1 MNKDGLSRRD
11 FLKRG
16 AALGGALVWVAPVV
30 QVVGMRPAF
39 AQSVS
44 PACTDSFAIKFEE
57 GGLCENI
64 WNQTTTNTGK
74 CLDVSDM
81 GVNPIEGAMAC
92 SLVSLNEVSDTEW
105 IVTLAPGCDFLVSAI
120 EFKLGQPFGGCQP
133 GGEWDGANTVTFD
146 SGSGI
151 SHVEL
156 VFGKF
161 PVVVCE
167 PTDSPLSERLLE

>member
-105 IVTLAPGCDFLVSAI
+105 IVTLAPDCQFLVGQTG
-120 EFKLGQPFGGCQP
+120 FKLGEAFGGCQD
-133 GGEWDGANTVTFD
+133 GGIFDATNNTVTFEA
-146 SGSGI
+146 GSGI

-156 VFGKF
+156 VFCKF
-161 PVVVCE
+161 PQV
-167 PTDSPLSERLLE
+167 

>member
-11 FLKRG
+11 FLKRS
-16 AALGGALVWVAPVV
+16 AALGGALVWVTPVV
-30 QVVGMRPAF
+30 QAVGMRPAF
-39 AQSVS
+39 AQTVS
-44 PACTDSFAIKFEE
+44 PPENGNGVCDNFFAVKFEQ

-81 GVNPIEGAMAC
+81 GVSPISGDMAC

-105 IVTLAPGCDFLVSAI
+105 IVTLAPDCDFLVAQI
-120 EFKLGQPFGGCQP
+120 GFKLGEAFGGCQD
-133 GGEWDGANTVTFD
+133 GGTLTGNNTITFEA
-146 SGSGI
+146 GSGI

-156 VFGKF
+156 VFCKF
-161 PVVVCE
+161 
-167 PTDSPLSERLLE
+167 DIAD

>member
-11 FLKRG
+11 FLKRS
-16 AALGGALVWVAPVV
+16 AALGGTLVWVAPVV

-44 PACTDSFAIKFEE
+44 PACTDFFAIKFEQ

-105 IVTLAPGCDFLVSAI
+105 IVTLAPDCQFLVGQTG
-120 EFKLGQPFGGCQP
+120 FKLGEAFGGCQDA
-133 GGEWDGANTVTFD
+133 GMFDATNNTVTFEA
-146 SGSGI
+146 GSGI

-156 VFGKF
+156 VFCKF
-161 PVVVCE
+161 PQV
-167 PTDSPLSERLLE
+167 